1 MSAAHITLFLILTQ
15 ESHRGIH
22 FLTPEPKKSIIS
34 ETIWQKLSLK
44 LKYKYDHLPEVLH
57 DPNEK
62 NGLSFELH
70 CHCGVFKTLN

>member
-1 MSAAHITLFLILTQ
+1 MRAAHITLFLILTQ
-15 ESHRGIH
+15 E
-22 FLTPEPKKSIIS
+22 FTF
-34 ETIWQKLSLK
+34 SLQNLK
-44 LKYKYDHLPEVLH
+44 NQSFQTLFDKNLAYKKYKYDHLPEGLH